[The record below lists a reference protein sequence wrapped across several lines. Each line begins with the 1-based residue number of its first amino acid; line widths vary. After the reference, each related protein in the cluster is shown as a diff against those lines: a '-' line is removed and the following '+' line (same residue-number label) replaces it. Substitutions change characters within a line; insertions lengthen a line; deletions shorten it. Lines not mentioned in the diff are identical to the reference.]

1 MIFFECPIRL
11 HTHDQKACLISNHR
25 LLLSI
30 FRLSFFPSAI
40 WSRGELNP
48 RPQIDLS
55 VELYV
60 RSRGSNIYLLQLAHD
75 GPLQVSL
82 SYPPKQR
89 QRRRC

>member
-1 MIFFECPIRL
+1 MRR

-30 FRLSFFPSAI
+30 CRLSFFPSAI

-60 RSRGSNIYLLQLAHD
+60 RSRGSNIYLCQLAHD